1 MLKKATTNP
10 KGLTIIELI
19 IAMAVTATVV
29 LGIGIILA
37 DSQRSWQRIYDDLN
51 AEIITDSYA
60 ARSAFDSVVRKS
72 SREKYLLADDG
83 SWVEVYYYENVS
95 SSSVDRYARFYCV
108 SDAYSF
114 GRLYVEY
121 GRWDPAATEP
131 KSPMEVQL
139 ICSNVSSC
147 VFKGAGE
154 SVQMILV
161 LDDGERTINVVT
173 SAVLNN
179 Y

>member
-1 MLKKATTNP
+1 MLKKAITNP

-19 IAMAVTATVV
+19 MAMAVTAIVV
-29 LGIGIILA
+29 LGISIILA
-37 DSQRSWQRIYDDLN
+37 DSQRSWQRMYDDLN

-60 ARSAFDSVVRKS
+60 ARIAFDSVVRKS
-72 SREKYLLADDG
+72 SREKYLLANDG
-83 SWVEVYYYENVS
+83 SWVEVYYYEDIS
-95 SSSVDRYARFYCV
+95 SSSVDRYARFYYV
-108 SDAYSF
+108 SDGYSS

-121 GRWDPAATEP
+121 GRWDPAASNP
-131 KSPMEVQL
+131 KSPINVQT

-147 VFKGAGE
+147 VFKGAGQ
-154 SVQMILV
+154 SVQMILT
-161 LDDGERTINVVT
+161 LDDGERTIDVVT